1 MKFQI
6 DHDLHIH
13 SYISPCAGYDPRQTK
28 EAILAY
34 GLTNQYGLLCVT
46 DHIWDRRVPSPEPV
60 NNWWLKRGLD
70 CEKAKEI
77 LPLPQSDK
85 CNFLFGIEA
94 DIDYLGNVGISK
106 ESYDTFD
113 FIILSPSHLHAEG
126 FARNGAEVGTSAAE
140 YKAFY
145 QARLL
150 QILNMDLPFHKC
162 GIAHF
167 TSCLTCDEGKVAAI
181 DQFTVEEFRNIFG
194 LAAKRGI
201 GIELNQWGFP
211 ANYTQQEQESILRP
225 YRIAKKM
232 GCKFYLGGDAHVP
245 EEFAPRKE
253 EFRLLI
259 DALDLTEEDKFPFVK
274 EHMAK

>member
-46 DHIWDRRVPSPEPV
+46 DHIWDRNVPSPAPV
-60 NNWWLKRGLD
+60 NNPWLKRGLD
-70 CEKAKEI
+70 CQKAQEI
-77 LPLPQSDK
+77 LPLPQSEK
-85 CNFLFGIEA
+85 CRFLFGIEV
-94 DIDYLGNVGISK
+94 DTDYMGNVGIS
-106 ESYDTFD
+106 EASYNTFD
-113 FIILSPSHLHAEG
+113 FIIFAPSHLHLQG
-126 FARNGAEVGTSAAE
+126 FTRNGAVVGTSAAE
-140 YKAFY
+140 YKTFY
-145 QARLL
+145 KERLL

-181 DQFTVEEFRNIFG
+181 DEFTDDEFCDIFG

-201 GIELNQWGFP
+201 GIELNQWEF
-211 ANYTQQEQESILRP
+211 ATQYIPQEQESILRP
-225 YRIAKKM
+225 YRIAKRM
-232 GCKFYLGGDAHVP
+232 GCKFYLGGDAHTP

-259 DALDLTEEDKFPFVK
+259 DALCLTEEDKLPFVK
-274 EHMAK
+274 EHIAK

>member
-46 DHIWDRRVPSPEPV
+46 DHIWDRNVPSPAPV
-60 NNWWLKRGLD
+60 NNPWLKRGLD
-70 CEKAKEI
+70 CQKAQEI
-77 LPLPQSDK
+77 LPLPQSEK
-85 CNFLFGIEA
+85 CRFLFGIEV
-94 DIDYLGNVGISK
+94 DTDYMGNVGIS
-106 ESYDTFD
+106 EASYDTFD
-113 FIILSPSHLHAEG
+113 FIIFAPSHLHLQG
-126 FARNGAEVGTSAAE
+126 FTRNGAVVGTSAAE
-140 YKAFY
+140 YKTFY
-145 QARLL
+145 KERLL
-150 QILNMDLPFHKC
+150 RILNMDLPFHKC

-167 TSCLTCDEGKVAAI
+167 TSCLTCDEGEFAAI
-181 DQFTVEEFRNIFG
+181 DRFTDEEYRHIFG
-194 LAAKRGI
+194 LAANRGI

-211 ANYTQQEQESILRP
+211 ANYTQSQKESILRP
-225 YRIAKKM
+225 YRIAKEM

-259 DALDLTEEDKFPFVK
+259 DALNLTEDDKFSFVK
-274 EHMAK
+274 EHLAK

>member
-46 DHIWDRRVPSPEPV
+46 DHIWDRSVPSPPPV
-60 NNWWLKRGLD
+60 NNPWLKRGLD
-70 CEKAKEI
+70 CQKAQEI

-85 CNFLFGIEA
+85 CRFLFGIEV
-94 DIDYLGNVGISK
+94 DMDYLGNVGISEK
-106 ESYDTFD
+106 SYDTFD
-113 FIILSPSHLHAEG
+113 FIILSPSHLHLQG
-126 FARNGAEVGTSAAE
+126 FARNAATVGSSAAE
-140 YKAFY
+140 FKAFY
-145 QARLL
+145 HERLL
-150 QILNMDLPFHKC
+150 QILNMALPFHKC
-162 GIAHF
+162 GLAHF

-181 DQFTVEEFRNIFG
+181 DQFMDEEFRNIFA

-201 GIELNQWGFP
+201 GIELNQWEF
-211 ANYTQQEQESILRP
+211 ATQYTPQEQESILRP
-225 YRIAKKM
+225 YRIAKEM
-232 GCKFYLGGDAHVP
+232 GCKFYLGGDAHSP

-259 DALDLTEEDKFPFVK
+259 DLLALTEDDKHPFVK
-274 EHMAK
+274 ENIAK